1 MGAGPCSV
9 PRPKQQSEV
18 DVPLIAVGKRAPA
31 FAMTSQDGGRV
42 TLDQYAGKYVLLWWY
57 PKADTPG

>member
-1 MGAGPCSV
+1 M
-9 PRPKQQSEV
+9 
-18 DVPLIAVGKRAPA
+18 PLLAVGKQAPA

-42 TLDQYAGKYVLLWWY
+42 TLGQYAGKYVLLWWY